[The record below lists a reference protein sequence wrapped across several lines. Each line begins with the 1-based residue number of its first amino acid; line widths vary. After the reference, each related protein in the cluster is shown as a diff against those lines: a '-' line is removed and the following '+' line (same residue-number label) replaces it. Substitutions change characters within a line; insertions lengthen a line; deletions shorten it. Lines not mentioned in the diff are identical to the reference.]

1 MNKTL
6 YTLDAN
12 NKELMTYL
20 GVSSSGTSDLRS
32 TEFTN
37 RFSMLMKEDRSECE
51 YYGKSSVLFQD
62 LKIMRATKKGSKK
75 FVESQK

>member
-12 NKELMTYL
+12 NKELLNYL

-32 TEFTN
+32 SEFTN
-37 RFSMLMKEDRSECE
+37 RFSMLMKEDRAECE
-51 YYGKSSVLFQD
+51 QSGRSDIL
-62 LKIMRATKKGSKK
+62 L
-75 FVESQK
+75 